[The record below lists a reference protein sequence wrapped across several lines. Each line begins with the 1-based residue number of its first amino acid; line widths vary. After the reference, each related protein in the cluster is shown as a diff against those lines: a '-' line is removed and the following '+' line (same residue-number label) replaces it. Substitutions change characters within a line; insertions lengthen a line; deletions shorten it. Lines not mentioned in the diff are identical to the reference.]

1 MVNIH
6 ARADITVVQHP
17 VAGRIE
23 VDPDLR
29 TINVPV
35 ELAAELCAIRVNGEP
50 LWETEQDFDRHRA
63 QAELERKRDPAMQ
76 ALLLEKLV
84 SLAATQAHVDVN
96 TPIEATPAPTVP
108 EVTVTAPDRA
118 GLVADAVARNDYDV
132 LSKEEL
138 RALAASR
145 GLDQTGVK
153 NTLITRLRDKDRGT
167 K

>member
-17 VAGRIE
+17 IAGRIE

-35 ELAAELCAIRVNGEP
+35 ELAQELCAIRVNGEP

-84 SLAATQAHVDVN
+84 SLAAAQSHVDVN
-96 TPIEATPAPTVP
+96 APIEAPPAPDVP
-108 EVTVTAPDRA
+108 AVVVKQADRS
-118 GLVADAVARNDYDV
+118 GVVADAVARSDYDV

-138 RALAASR
+138 RDLAGSR

-153 NTLITRLRDKDRGT
+153 HTLITRLRDKDQGS